1 MDLMESQYSLTLQPL
16 RSSSKKTGTI
26 ENILNCVSSQTVFVA
41 VGTNEINF
49 WVLQKG
55 QNPHFVTQKVD
66 ARPYFKENATTTIM
80 SLNKDAYSEIGV
92 LQSIKCEN
100 RSWDEPII
108 TEKSDDQR
116 PDEKGSMPLLRD
128 NGPLQLLHDLIIGPI
143 ADAIHGNDVT
153 IVPDGPLFF
162 APFAAFVDQHS
173 RYLSETFTIRLV
185 PTLTSLK
192 MMAECPE
199 QYHSTIGALLVGNP
213 WLGSVRI

>member
-1 MDLMESQYSLTLQPL
+1 
-16 RSSSKKTGTI
+16 
-26 ENILNCVSSQTVFVA
+26 
-41 VGTNEINF
+41 
-49 WVLQKG
+49 
-55 QNPHFVTQKVD
+55 
-66 ARPYFKENATTTIM
+66 M
-80 SLNKDAYSEIGV
+80 SLNKDAYLEIGV

-108 TEKSDDQR
+108 TEKTDDQR
-116 PDEKGSMPLLRD
+116 ADEKESMPLRRD

-199 QYHSTIGALLVGNP
+199 QYHSSIGALLVGNP
-213 WLGSVRI
+213 WLGSVRIKGKEPEPLPNAGKEVDMIGRILKTDPLTDKTATKMKYYAD